1 MKEQLSDP
9 GLLQTQAFINGQW
22 VDAVDGAMLDITNP
36 ATGEVIASVA
46 KVGATE
52 TAVSVAPTF
61 ATLAIT
67 SPVAGLVMSSIAPS
81 TASTHCPL
89 MNACVCKSPG
99 SESCSFTLI
108 PLPRDRATFLA
119 ALF

>member
-22 VDAVDGAMLDITNP
+22 VDAIDGAMLDITNP

-52 TAVSVAPTF
+52 TAAAVQA
-61 ATLAIT
+61 
-67 SPVAGLVMSSIAPS
+67 
-81 TASTHCPL
+81 ASEA
-89 MNACVCKSPG
+89 MISWR
-99 SESCSFTLI
+99 E
-108 PLPRDRATFLA
+108 LPAKARGHS
-119 ALF
+119 